1 MKIVLTGKKGIPAQ
15 IVIAFILS
23 IVVGLMYP
31 AFSKSIKPLGDIF
44 ITLIRMIIVPVI
56 FCTITTGIA
65 GMGDMQKL
73 KRVGTKMLVV
83 YVGMTFV
90 ACVIGL
96 GVGYLVRPGMGVT
109 MATTEAFTQV
119 VKTPSIGD
127 FLLMMIP
134 SNFVGALAK
143 GDIVQVLVL
152 GIFVGVA
159 LVGLGN
165 RASAVKDL
173 LEQGARVS
181 FYIIDIIMLY
191 SPIGVFALMANAVAV
206 YGVSVFGA
214 MMKYILADYL
224 AALIIAVLV
233 FILPLMLYARIN
245 IIKAF
250 KDIGAVFVMATS
262 TCSSAATLPLAME
275 TATKKFKLPQW
286 LVDFCLPLGGTVN
299 STGAAMYKAILIVF
313 AADFYGLTLSI
324 EQMVVTVLISTML
337 SVAAPGIPGGG
348 IVMSAI
354 MLNLMG
360 LPYEIA
366 GMLAGIYRM
375 IDMAHTPLN
384 VVGDIAGAILI
395 GKSEGIWSNEEY
407 MREEEA

>member
-1 MKIVLTGKKGIPAQ
+1 
-15 IVIAFILS
+15 
-23 IVVGLMYP
+23 
-31 AFSKSIKPLGDIF
+31 
-44 ITLIRMIIVPVI
+44 
-56 FCTITTGIA
+56 
-65 GMGDMQKL
+65 
-73 KRVGTKMLVV
+73 
-83 YVGMTFV
+83 
-90 ACVIGL
+90 
-96 GVGYLVRPGMGVT
+96 
-109 MATTEAFTQV
+109 
-119 VKTPSIGD
+119 
-127 FLLMMIP
+127 
-134 SNFVGALAK
+134 
-143 GDIVQVLVL
+143 
-152 GIFVGVA
+152 
-159 LVGLGN
+159 
-165 RASAVKDL
+165 
-173 LEQGARVS
+173 LEQGASIS

-206 YGVSVFGA
+206 YGVSIFGA
-214 MMKYILADYL
+214 MMKYIIADYV

-233 FILPLMLYARIN
+233 FILPLMLYAKIN
-245 IIKAF
+245 IVKAF
-250 KDIGAVFVMATS
+250 KDIGAVFIMSVS

-299 STGAAMYKAILIVF
+299 STGAAMYKSILIVF

-324 EQMVVTVLISTML
+324 EQMVITVLISTML

-384 VVGDIAGAILI
+384 VIGDIAGAILI

-407 MREEEA
+407 VEESET

>member
-1 MKIVLTGKKGIPAQ
+1 MKVALTGKKGIPMQ
-15 IVIAFILS
+15 ILIAFILS
-23 IVVGLMYP
+23 IVVGIMYP
-31 AFSKSIKPLGDIF
+31 AFAKSIKPLGDIF
-44 ITLIRMIIVPVI
+44 ITLIKMIIVPVI

-90 ACVIGL
+90 ACAIGL

-109 MATTEAFTQV
+109 MAASQAFTQV
-119 VKTPSIGD
+119 VKTPTVGD
-127 FLLMMIP
+127 FLLAMIP

-152 GIFVGVA
+152 GVFVGVA
-159 LVGLGN
+159 LIGLGKK
-165 RASAVKDL
+165 ASAVKEV
-173 LEQGARVS
+173 LEQGASIS

-206 YGVSVFGA
+206 YGISIFGA
-214 MMKYILADYL
+214 MMKYIIAEYI
-224 AALIIAVLV
+224 AALLIVILV
-233 FILPLMLYARIN
+233 FILPLMLFARIN
-245 IIKAF
+245 IGKAI
-250 KDIGAVFVMATS
+250 KDIGAVFIMSVS
-262 TCSSAATLPLAME
+262 TCSGAATLPLAMD
-275 TATKKFKLPQW
+275 TATSKFKLPQW

-299 STGAAMYKAILIVF
+299 STGAAMYKSILIVF
-313 AADFYGLTLSI
+313 ASDFYGLTLSI
-324 EQMVVTVLISTML
+324 DQMIITVLISTML
-337 SVAAPGIPGGG
+337 SVASPGIPGGG

-366 GMLAGIYRM
+366 GMLAGIYRLV
-375 IDMAHTPLN
+375 DMVHTPMN
-384 VVGDIAGAILI
+384 VIGDIVGAILI
-395 GKSEGIWSNEEY
+395 GKSEGLWSNEEY
-407 MREEEA
+407 VKESEA